1 MELRLRSGPWTT
13 VFHGTFLGHEMELLR
28 NPEGV
33 LLVAIFEKEAG
44 ITSGVLLQ
52 AFNVFN
58 AIGEVQG
65 FVENL
70 SNEAIVLSRHDGKNS
85 VHFLLAGSKPEYSRM
100 QEEKLAAT
108 VDELM
113 HQARQRSKMLSDIS
127 KAYELQL
134 APLQACDESI
144 RQLFFSQP
152 FIIPAFFKEEKKTA
166 EERAASV
173 PSGAS
178 MLVGITKEGKQIKE
192 PLHFFKTTVVEG
204 STEKERMHFI
214 HLLIESALIGNVTA
228 IVFDRRYYFSGLQKP
243 NRNSALLQRF
253 KVDIEPIGFPVKN
266 FKAAQDL
273 KANLASIDMAALLQS
288 FGCSAVT
295 CQLVQNAASGK
306 QIESQA
312 QLIEAVNATSGEQT
326 YLFEINRANRIIKLI
341 DSIYPGLF
349 NGSND
354 LQEIAK
360 GWTHIGRA
368 SIVQTTELDKRAEAI
383 LVNGLLNELLA
394 FFKQK
399 GETKAMRCIVVLPEA
414 EKIFPRNQSAL
425 SKNSLNALKQL
436 PQFGV
441 GFAVTAEK
449 TLDLD
454 NELLNLAD
462 AMVTI
467 VKENDAAIQLKGQKG
482 YRATLRPGLSEC
494 SETE

>member
-1 MELRLRSGPWTT
+1 
-13 VFHGTFLGHEMELLR
+13 MELLR

-44 ITSGVLLQ
+44 ITSGALLQ
-52 AFNVFN
+52 VFNVFN

-100 QEEKLAAT
+100 KEERLAAT

-113 HQARQRSKMLSDIS
+113 HQARQRAKMLSDIS

-166 EERAASV
+166 EERAASA

-178 MLVGITKEGKQIKE
+178 MLVGITKEEKQIKE
-192 PLHFFKTTVVEG
+192 PLHFFKTTLVEG
-204 STEKERMHFI
+204 STEKERLHFI

-243 NRNSALLQRF
+243 NRDSALLQRF
-253 KVDIEPIGFPVKN
+253 KVDIESIGFPVKN

-360 GWTHIGRA
+360 GWMHIGRA
-368 SIVQTTELDKRAEAI
+368 SIVQTAELDKRAEAI
-383 LVNGLLNELLA
+383 LANGLLNELLA

-414 EKIFPRNQSAL
+414 EKIFPRKQSAL

-454 NELLNLAD
+454 NELLKLAD

-467 VKENDAAIQLKGQKG
+467 VKENDAAIQLKGQKS
-482 YRATLRPGLSEC
+482 YRAILRPGFSEC
-494 SETE
+494 SETA